1 MHHIV
6 VHVMSEEAAT
16 MFAPDDAN
24 YVFACTDCKK
34 WDWKHQ
40 DCKKTCAVR
49 RGVAACADCG
59 AELTMVRDKQE
70 DPEQ

>member
-1 MHHIV
+1 
-6 VHVMSEEAAT
+6 MSEEAAT

-49 RGVAACADCG
+49 RGVAQCG
-59 AELTMVRDKQE
+59 NCGSELTMLRDNQE
-70 DPEQ
+70 DDQ